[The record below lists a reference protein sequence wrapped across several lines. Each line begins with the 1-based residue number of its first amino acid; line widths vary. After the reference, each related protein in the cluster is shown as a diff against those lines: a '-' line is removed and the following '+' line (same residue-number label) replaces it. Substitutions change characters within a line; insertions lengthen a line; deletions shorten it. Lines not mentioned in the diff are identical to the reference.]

1 MIINDKLFYNSY
13 EIIGGEKIMA
23 PSASAYHNSIMGD
36 LYTDIKLYL
45 RRNNCGFVFSDSID
59 VHLPDG
65 SMFKPDLIVVKSEN
79 ADIIDW
85 DGTIHGV
92 PDMVVEVLSRSTK
105 KKDLT
110 IKKDTYEKN
119 GVKEYWIVD
128 PYIKIVDVY
137 LLRDGKYFLDGEYI
151 NYTDEEF
158 EDLNDE
164 QKAEAKFEITL
175 ATFPDLTINIKEIF
189 AWGFGN
195 VFKK

>member
-1 MIINDKLFYNSY
+1 MVIDEALMYPSY

-23 PSASAYHNSIMGD
+23 PAAPVGHSSIIFE
-36 LYTDIKLYL
+36 LAFIIKEYL
-45 RRNNCGFVFSDSID
+45 KKNNNGLVFVDDVD

-65 SMFKPDLIVVKSEN
+65 NLFKPDLVVITREN
-79 ADIIDW
+79 FGIIEW
-85 DGTIHGV
+85 RGAIHGV
-92 PDMVVEVLSRSTK
+92 PDMVVEVLSKSTR

-110 IKKDTYEKN
+110 VKKDSYEKN

-128 PYIKIVDVY
+128 PYMEIIDVY
-137 LLRDGKYFLDGEYI
+137 LLRDGKYYLDGEYA
-151 NYTDEEF
+151 NYNDDELEM
-158 EDLNDE
+158 LNDE

-195 VFKK
+195 AFKK